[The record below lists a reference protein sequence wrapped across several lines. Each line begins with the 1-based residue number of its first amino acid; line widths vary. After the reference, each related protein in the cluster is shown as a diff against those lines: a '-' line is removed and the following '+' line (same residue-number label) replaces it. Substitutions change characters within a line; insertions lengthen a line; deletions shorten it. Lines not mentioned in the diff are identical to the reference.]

1 MPSQTIETAR
11 KEDSR
16 TLYSTR
22 CSPPQA
28 QTWRVAL
35 RLSCFIAI
43 KAALLLYFL
52 ELTAFCFSVREVI
65 RKVSDR
71 YVGQGALR
79 HRRLIRL
86 AKAALWMQSEQRI
99 HKAAVEIVVRK

>member
-1 MPSQTIETAR
+1 M
-11 KEDSR
+11 
-16 TLYSTR
+16 
-22 CSPPQA
+22 
-28 QTWRVAL
+28 
-35 RLSCFIAI
+35 
-43 KAALLLYFL
+43 
-52 ELTAFCFSVREVI
+52 